1 MMMQSFPR
9 IAWSLLMLL
18 RWKAL
23 IADFAQAAQTLYAV
37 GMISDWLFNPEFR
50 LKIRHDTLIYLQIEQ
65 DVAVVVSD
73 GSLVHE

>member
-1 MMMQSFPR
+1 MMMQNFPR

-50 LKIRHDTLIYLQIEQ
+50 FKIRHDTLIYLQIEQ
-65 DVAVVVSD
+65 DVVVVVSD